1 MNRRLGDTPLCPCS
15 FGKTLI
21 VKDVTDIEPFLYPI
35 LKRMVFKQGSRI
47 VVAFG
52 EGTVDYSEGFKLY
65 LVSKKPATHFR
76 ADGARLVNIVN
87 FTGE

>member
-65 LVSKKPATHFR
+65 LVSKKPATHFS